1 MHNERKSNCNGRV
14 YLNVA
19 PKEQPPRKLSG
30 KRTVTVITLESRHS
44 LTEGVNLSGFK
55 TDGVQKR
62 VIMGVQKT
70 ALYNLHKSLGA
81 KFVPFAGYEMP
92 IQYKDGIVKEHIS
105 TRTHAGFFDVSHMGQ
120 FFLEGDE
127 TLVEALEKIIP
138 SDLKSLKINHSKYSF
153 LLNNEGGIIDDLI
166 VTKTKNGFCIILN
179 AACKDNDIKHISQF
193 LGKNHKYLL
202 NNDLSLIA
210 LQGPKSV
217 EILEKLIPGV
227 SKLKF
232 MTGNNFSYDNES
244 LYITR
249 SGYTGEDGF
258 EISIPNKK
266 VEKLIDFLINN
277 KVKPI
282 GLGAR
287 DTLRLEA
294 GLCLYG
300 HDLNEK
306 ITPVEANLK
315 WAIAKKRKEVGGFN
329 GWSKIKSLL
338 TNGSEKIRV
347 GIKPD
352 GKIIARE
359 NTKIFSSD
367 DKEIGLVTSGT
378 FGPSVNAPVAM
389 GYIKSQFSEI
399 GTSIKLEVRGKMYG
413 GKISELPFYKKSYVK

>member
-1 MHNERKSNCNGRV
+1 
-14 YLNVA
+14 
-19 PKEQPPRKLSG
+19 
-30 KRTVTVITLESRHS
+30 
-44 LTEGVNLSGFK
+44 
-55 TDGVQKR
+55 
-62 VIMGVQKT
+62 
-70 ALYNLHKSLGA
+70 
-81 KFVPFAGYEMP
+81 
-92 IQYKDGIVKEHIS
+92 
-105 TRTHAGFFDVSHMGQ
+105 MGQ

-127 TLVEALEKIIP
+127 TLEEALEKIIP
-138 SDLKSLKINHSKYSF
+138 SDLKSLKLNHSKYSF
-153 LLNNEGGIIDDLI
+153 LLNDNGGIIDDLI
-166 VTKTKNGFCIILN
+166 VTKTNKGFCIILN
-179 AACKDNDIKHISQF
+179 AACKENDIKHISKF

-227 SKLKF
+227 SELKF
-232 MTGNNFSYDNES
+232 MTGNNFKYEGQN

-258 EISIPNKK
+258 EISISNKR
-266 VEKLIDFLINN
+266 VEKLVDYLISN

-306 ITPVEANLK
+306 INPVEANLR
-315 WAIAKKRKEVGGFN
+315 WAIAKKRKEAGGFN
-329 GWSKIKSLL
+329 GWEKIKNLL
-338 TNGSEKIRV
+338 ANGSEKIRV
-347 GIKPD
+347 GIKSD
-352 GKIIARE
+352 GKVIARE
-359 NTKIFSSD
+359 NTKIFSSENN
-367 DKEIGLVTSGT
+367 EIGFVTSGT

-389 GYIKSQFSEI
+389 GYVKSEFSEI
-399 GTSIKLEVRGKMYG
+399 GTSIQLEVRGKKYG